1 MDITLQN
8 VKRKFN
14 QWRSAKKTNHKREK
28 IPEELL
34 QLASDC
40 GVKFGVTVTVK
51 MLGLN
56 SLKLKSAMQ
65 SYPQNC
71 ESEEGKN
78 PNKAENNPVMDFIE
92 ATFPQTEL
100 KNEPILQS
108 SKAECHRQLVLYEL
122 ENRFGAKMRVFSE
135 SERIQKDILSVFSL
149 GV

>member
-1 MDITLQN
+1 
-8 VKRKFN
+8 
-14 QWRSAKKTNHKREK
+14 
-28 IPEELL
+28 
-34 QLASDC
+34 
-40 GVKFGVTVTVK
+40 
-51 MLGLN
+51 
-56 SLKLKSAMQ
+56 
-65 SYPQNC
+65 
-71 ESEEGKN
+71 
-78 PNKAENNPVMDFIE
+78 MDFIE